1 MNHAKNGT
9 VETSIGNSIFD
20 PIFIRFL
27 AGCLVK
33 GNPRVTS
40 AYVVISSALENRV
53 KIGVAETSQ
62 VYLKLKCT

>member
-1 MNHAKNGT
+1 M
-9 VETSIGNSIFD
+9 
-20 PIFIRFL
+20 

-62 VYLKLKCT
+62 VYLKFKCTWKSGILENLIVAESLKYT